1 MHFSL
6 KKWTLFPP
14 APGWMIFNIL
24 PIINK
29 ASDGTQTIYV
39 LVHPKSIFE
48 ALLLFISVKPFFLV
62 HSQNLH
68 IVLFNTPLCC
78 LLLALYSHGGIEKIN
93 K

>member
-24 PIINK
+24 PIKYNIINK

-48 ALLLFISVKPFFLV
+48 ALLLFISVKLFF
-62 HSQNLH
+62 
-68 IVLFNTPLCC
+68 
-78 LLLALYSHGGIEKIN
+78 
-93 K
+93 